1 MLLKQLAELV
11 LLVAVTIG
19 LRPASVPPANHGIQI
34 TARIE

>member
-19 LRPASVPPANHGIQI
+19 LWPGSVSPANHEIQI